1 MSKMDE
7 HSPLFSQGDYKALVI
22 GSSGAIGGAFVAAF
36 HADVNCTHVEVVSR
50 QSGSGFDLLNA
61 ESISAQASLA
71 RAMGPFAIIVDAT
84 GALNIQ
90 GVGPEKSLGS
100 VNADHLTQSFL
111 VNAIGPALV
120 MRHFAP
126 LLDKGSSV
134 YAKLSARV
142 GSIADNKKGG
152 WYGYRASKAA
162 LNMMLQTAAIE
173 LQRKN
178 PTLRVVALQPGT
190 VRSKLS
196 EPYTSSQ
203 VHLLEPDE
211 SVLGMLTALKALP
224 AKTGAH
230 FVDYKGAEIPW

>member
-1 MSKMDE
+1 MSIMDE
-7 HSPLFSQGDYKALVI
+7 YTPLFARGDYKALVI
-22 GSSGAIGGAFVAAF
+22 GSSGAIGGTFVAAF
-36 HADVNCTHVEVVSR
+36 HADAKCTHVQVVSR
-50 QSGSGFDLLNA
+50 QADTGFDLLND

-71 RAMGPFAIIVDAT
+71 REKGPFEIIIDAT
-84 GALNIQ
+84 GALNIH
-90 GVGPEKSLGS
+90 GVGPEKSLNGLNS
-100 VNADHLTQSFL
+100 DHLMQSFH

-120 MRHFAP
+120 MRHFSP
-126 LLDKGSSV
+126 LLAKGSSV

-196 EPYTSSQ
+196 EPYTNSQ
-203 VHLLEPDE
+203 VHLLEPDA

-224 AKTGAH
+224 ARTGAH
-230 FVDYKGAEIPW
+230 FVDHKGSEIPW